1 MKTRKRDFIPFSP
14 YDFTGMERLF
24 EKRAAQG
31 WLLDKVSPLGWTYRR
46 SEPQALRFTVC
57 CYPRASQFE
66 PEPTL
71 DQLTFQDFCAH
82 TGWTLAASQGPIQ
95 IFYNAQPHPVP
106 IDTDPNLEIDAIGKM
121 MRRVIPAY
129 LVLLALGFLM
139 GGSWC
144 YTLVRNPID
153 LLASPTSLFT
163 GLCWLML
170 FVYFAADLTCYF
182 TWRRRARRAAQ
193 VGEFVPTRGCHVL
206 MMVVAGVMIL
216 GMLYW
221 FLAARLP
228 WLRLIM
234 LALLL
239 GYALVFAGTQATK
252 ELLRRR
258 KVSAKVNRAVTLT
271 VDAVLAVLVMG
282 GLTAGLFWA
291 AGSGRLT
298 TFRPSKVPLEIGD
311 LIPGAGAGY
320 IGSESR
326 ESSLFLSKLEYRH
339 WPGPDAQD
347 RAEKPWLDYT
357 LLDVHL
363 SGLYGWCLYQLL
375 HAYDDYGIYTPDDAA
390 QGPYY
395 VYQPI
400 DPQPWG
406 ARDAYQLWSYGEP
419 RDRYLLG
426 WEGRLVTL
434 EADWPLTGEQMA
446 AAGELLAP

>member
-31 WLLDKVSPLGWTYRR
+31 WILEKVSSLGWTYRR

-66 PEPTL
+66 PEPTQ

-82 TGWTLAASQGPIQ
+82 TGWTLAACQGPIQ
-95 IFYNAQPHPVP
+95 IFYNAQPDPVP
-106 IDTDPNLEIDAIGKM
+106 IDTDPNLEINAISRM

-129 LVLLALGFLM
+129 LILLVLGFLM

-144 YTLVRNPID
+144 YTLVHDPID

-163 GLCWLML
+163 GFCWLML
-170 FVYFAADLTCYF
+170 FLYFAADLTSYF

-193 VGEFVPTRGCHVL
+193 VGEFVPTRGCHMLL
-206 MMVVAGVMIL
+206 MVTLGAVIL
-216 GMLYW
+216 GLIYW
-221 FLAARLP
+221 FLTARLP
-228 WLRLIM
+228 WMRLIM
-234 LALLL
+234 LAMLLS
-239 GYALVFAGTQATK
+239 YALIFGGTQLTK

-271 VDAVLAVLVMG
+271 VDAVLALLVMG

-298 TFRPSKVPLEIGD
+298 IFQISEIPLEIGD

-326 ESSLFLSKLEYRH
+326 ESSLFLSKLEFRNR
-339 WPGPDAQD
+339 PGEGVQEWAG
-347 RAEKPWLDYT
+347 KPWLEYT

-363 SGLYGWCLYQLL
+363 SGLYGWCLDQLL
-375 HAYDDYGIYTPDDAA
+375 HAYDDYGVYTPEDEV

-395 VYQPI
+395 VYQSI

-406 ARDAYQLWSYGEP
+406 AREAYQLWSYGEP
-419 RDRYLLG
+419 RDRYLLC

-434 EADWPLTGEQMA
+434 EADWTLTREQMA
-446 AAGELLAP
+446 VAGELLAP